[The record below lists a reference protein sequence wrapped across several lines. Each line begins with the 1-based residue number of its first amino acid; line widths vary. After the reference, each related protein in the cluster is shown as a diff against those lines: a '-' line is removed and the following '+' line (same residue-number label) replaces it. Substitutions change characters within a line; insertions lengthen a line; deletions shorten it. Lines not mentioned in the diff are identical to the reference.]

1 MTVAFENQI
10 RLEIVDER
18 LDETSGAREYGP
30 MVENDAKDGSHRTIL
45 RLLHDGVALAVD
57 VRFEHVDI

>member
-10 RLEIVDER
+10 RLEVVDEG
-18 LDETSGAREYGP
+18 LDEASTACQDGP
-30 MVENDAKDGSHRTIL
+30 VVENDAKDGGQRTIL

>member
-18 LDETSGAREYGP
+18 LDETSGARQYGP
-30 MVENDAKDGSHRTIL
+30 MVENDAKDGGQRTIL
-45 RLLHDGVALAVD
+45 RLFHDGVALAVD